1 MKSMMKSGFTLIE
14 LIIVIAILAFL
25 TVVGIHNYGNI
36 REIQA
41 KKVNLA
47 NIKRIYHAL
56 ATYETL
62 HKEEGSVGYFNGFD
76 SLIDVSASGAWYG
89 KPGEIELGERTE
101 TESRGTKSVSWDAR
115 TVHNGLGIYDGSWKV
130 LGALYN
136 AAGQGS
142 GATDTLEEAQAKNCG
157 MRNTNLYKQL
167 GIYYLS
173 TNDAAYLQEAG
184 VRTVYLHN
192 PSSQQA
198 SGAARNGFCTA
209 VTTKDGVAL
218 SQDGL
223 ECNGG
228 GPGFRPDMSAFY
240 QVYVTNS
247 LPVAMVLP
255 TSDIYRNLGYNLS
268 LTNSA
273 PSDSEAKSAVASTK
287 LIAFGIGHNAECVL
301 NQVGLGEAPYNPYYD
316 KKNYRQYIAIFA
328 LRAGGQGVS
337 STCRLAGVVDC
348 AGNTYKAAEYG
359 VTWTSPI
366 DAPLGN

>member
-1 MKSMMKSGFTLIE
+1 MKSIMKSGFTLIE

-62 HKEEGSVGYFNGFD
+62 HKEAGSSGYFNGFD
-76 SLIDVSASGAWYG
+76 SLVDVSANGAWYG
-89 KPGEIELGERTE
+89 TAGDIELGERKE
-101 TESRGTKSVSWDAR
+101 TSTKVSWDAR
-115 TVHNGLGIYDGSWKV
+115 TVHDGLGIYDGSWKV

-142 GATDTLEEAQAKNCG
+142 GATDTIEEAQAKNFG
-157 MRNTNLYKQL
+157 TRETKLYQQL

-173 TNDAAYLQEAG
+173 DKDASLLQKAE

-198 SGAARNGFCTA
+198 TGTTRNGFCTA
-209 VTTKDGVAL
+209 VTTKDGVTL
-218 SQDGL
+218 SKDGL
-223 ECNGG
+223 KCNGG

-240 QVYVTNS
+240 QVYITNG
-247 LPVAMVLP
+247 LPVALVLP
-255 TSDIYRNLGYNLS
+255 TSDIYRYLGYDLGM
-268 LTNSA
+268 TNNI
-273 PSDSEAKSAVASTK
+273 PSDEYAKSVVASTK

-301 NQVGLGEAPYNPYYD
+301 NQIGLGEAPYNPYYD
-316 KKNYRQYIAIFA
+316 KKHYRQYLAIFA
-328 LRAGGQGVS
+328 IRQGGQGVDG
-337 STCRLAGVVDC
+337 TCRLAGVVDC